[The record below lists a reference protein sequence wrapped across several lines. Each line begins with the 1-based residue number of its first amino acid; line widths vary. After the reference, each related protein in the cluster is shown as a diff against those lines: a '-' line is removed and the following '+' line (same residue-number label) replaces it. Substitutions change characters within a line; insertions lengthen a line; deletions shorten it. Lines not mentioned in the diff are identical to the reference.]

1 MTTSLTELN
10 PDHCDSS
17 IGFRECTF
25 NSVCTFILLSAWC
38 TVFANT
44 VGLHRTRLVVS
55 YRTFNQ
61 HCIFDVL
68 HVYSVII
75 SPLFDIWWWVRFVVL
90 P

>member
-10 PDHCDSS
+10 SDHCDSS
-17 IGFRECTF
+17 IGGRECTF

-44 VGLHRTRLVVS
+44 VARLG
-55 YRTFNQ
+55 TFNL

-68 HVYSVII
+68 HVYI
-75 SPLFDIWWWVRFVVL
+75 
-90 P
+90 